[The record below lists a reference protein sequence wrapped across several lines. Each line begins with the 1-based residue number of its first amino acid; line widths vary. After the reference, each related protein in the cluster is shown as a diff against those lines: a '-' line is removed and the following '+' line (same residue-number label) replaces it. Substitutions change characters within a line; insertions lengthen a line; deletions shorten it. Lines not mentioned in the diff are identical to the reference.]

1 MTPMILFR
9 WQRVLPA
16 LLAAF
21 LLLGGSGCAMVTV
34 KQVASSDYLVN
45 KRADVLNTGKLSPA
59 SRETLSA
66 AGLDESQCEKDFL
79 VCRSTLL
86 MTDDLNVEQRLSTLS
101 ELWVK
106 AALALTPKKQA
117 ANEPPM
123 SDAALDAWLEAA
135 RYGYAYLFYS
145 GRSPSDRAFE
155 DRQTQ
160 VRDYY
165 NYAAEKA
172 AVVLFARARAAAL
185 AGEDYTKPVSAGSWT
200 LASDFQ
206 RLSLKS
212 IPKQLVPAGTVSF
225 VGMRS
230 TYRRDGFGAE
240 LVMVMDPPK
249 LVVPAVAA
257 EGAKAETA
265 QAQATKDEQE
275 EGVRRGRRHQHDD
288 SVPEYSE
295 MSSINVTALLRFE
308 GNTLEDVM
316 RTRQVLLDGYSPE
329 ATERISL
336 HGEEV
341 PLAGNFTAA
350 YGLWLAQS
358 GFATQSLR
366 TLFGMSEGI
375 GEPHIYLMQ
384 PWDPNRRI
392 IFMLHGLGS
401 SPEAWVN
408 LANEIMGDPELRQQ
422 FQVWQVYYPTNAPI
436 ALNRYEIAN
445 AFNDT
450 LKHFDPNGSTRA
462 SKDMVYIGHS
472 MGGVLARLLVS
483 DSGDVLWNDLLANYD
498 LKGERLK
505 RVQSKLGP
513 LLHFKAEPNVERAI
527 FIAAPHQGTDIAG
540 NKVGRLIGRLVR
552 LPLTILGKFE
562 DVFLAL
568 AQAEQQ
574 VDGTAKPKIPN
585 SIDNLKAS
593 DPFVKAAAQLPI
605 TPGLK
610 YHSIIAQR
618 KPELPVEKS
627 DDGLVP
633 YWSSHLPGAL
643 SEKVIISGHS
653 VQETPQAVLE
663 VRRILHQD
671 IDEVGTVARP

>member
-1 MTPMILFR
+1 MSLRSMMGAGRL
-9 WQRVLPA
+9 LPA
-16 LLAAF
+16 VLAMF
-21 LLLGGSGCAMVTV
+21 LLLGSSGCAMVTV
-34 KQVASSDYLVN
+34 KQVASSDSLVN
-45 KRADVLNTGKLSPA
+45 KRSDVLNTGKLSPA

-66 AGLDESQCEKDFL
+66 AGLDESQCDKDFL

-106 AALALTPKKQA
+106 AALALTPKKHVQG
-117 ANEPPM
+117 EVPM

-135 RYGYAYLFYS
+135 RYGYAYLFHS

-172 AVVLFARARAAAL
+172 AVVLFTRARAAAL
-185 AGEDYTKPVSAGSWT
+185 AGEDYTQPLSAGSWT
-200 LASDFQ
+200 LASNYAQ
-206 RLSLKS
+206 LQLKS
-212 IPKQLVPAGTVSF
+212 IPAQLVPAGSVSF
-225 VGMRS
+225 VGLRS

-249 LVVPAVAA
+249 LVAPVIAADGPQVQDAGSATDAPAH
-257 EGAKAETA
+257 
-265 QAQATKDEQE
+265 
-275 EGVRRGRRHQHDD
+275 RRGREAD
-288 SVPEYSE
+288 VPVFSE
-295 MSSINVTALLRFE
+295 MSAINVTALLRFQ
-308 GNTLEDVM
+308 GDTLEDVM
-316 RTRQVLLDGYSPE
+316 RTRRVELDAYSPE
-329 ATERISL
+329 ATERITL
-336 HGEEV
+336 HGESV

-358 GFATQSLR
+358 GFARQSLR
-366 TLFGMSEGI
+366 TLFGLSEGI

-392 IFMLHGLGS
+392 IFMLHGLAS

-408 LANEIMGDPELRQQ
+408 LANEIMGDPELRSQ

-436 ALNRYEIAN
+436 ALNRYEIAA
-445 AFNDT
+445 AFNGT
-450 LKHFDPNGSTRA
+450 LKHFDPQGTAPA

-472 MGGVLARLLVS
+472 MGGVLGRLLVS
-483 DSGDVLWNDLLANYD
+483 DSGDVLWDDLLASYD

-505 RVQSKLGP
+505 RVQAKLGP
-513 LLHFKAEPNVERAI
+513 LLHFKAQPNVERAI

-552 LPLTILGKFE
+552 LPLTLLGKFE

-605 TPGLK
+605 EAGLK

-618 KPELPVEKS
+618 KPELPLQQS

-633 YWSSHLPGAL
+633 YWSAHLPGAL

-671 IDEVGTVARP
+671 IDEVGPVVRP

>member
-1 MTPMILFR
+1 MPHRFPSR
-9 WQRVLPA
+9 WQRLLPA

-34 KQVASSDYLVN
+34 KQVKSSDSLVN

-59 SRETLSA
+59 ARETLSA
-66 AGLDESQCEKDFL
+66 AGLDEAQCEKDFL

-86 MTDDLNVEQRLSTLS
+86 MTDDLNVEQRLSALS

-117 ANEPPM
+117 SGDPPM

-135 RYGYAYLFYS
+135 RYAYAYLFFS

-172 AVVLFARARAAAL
+172 AVVLFVRARAAAL
-185 AGEDYTKPVSAGSWT
+185 AGEDYTRPLAAGSWT
-200 LASDFQ
+200 LASNYQ
-206 RLSLKS
+206 QLGLKS
-212 IPKQLVPAGTVSF
+212 IPAQLVPAGTVSF
-225 VGMRS
+225 VGLRS

-249 LVVPAVAA
+249 LVAPAIAA
-257 EGAKAETA
+257 QGPKADATA
-265 QAQATKDEQE
+265 DDADAGDP
-275 EGVRRGRRHQHDD
+275 RGRRHKHDD
-288 SVPEYSE
+288 GVPEFSE
-295 MSSINVTALLRFE
+295 MSSINVTAVLRFE
-308 GNTLEDVM
+308 GASLDDVM
-316 RTRQVLLDGYSPE
+316 RTRRVELDAYSPE
-329 ATERISL
+329 ATERIVL
-336 HGEEV
+336 QGEQV

-358 GFATQSLR
+358 GFARQSLR

-408 LANEIMGDPELRQQ
+408 LANEIMGDAELRSQ

-445 AFNDT
+445 TFNDT
-450 LKHFDPNGSTRA
+450 LKHFDPAGGTRA

-483 DSGDVLWNDLLANYD
+483 DSGEVLWDDLLANYH

-513 LLHFKAEPNVERAI
+513 LLHFKAQANVERAI

-574 VDGTAKPKIPN
+574 EDGTAKPKIPN
-585 SIDNLKAS
+585 SIDNLKSS

-605 TPGLK
+605 EAGLK

-618 KPELPVEKS
+618 KPELPVQAS

-633 YWSSHLPGAL
+633 YWSAHLPGAL

-671 IDEVGTVARP
+671 IDEIGTGTR

>member
-21 LLLGGSGCAMVTV
+21 LLMGGSGCAMVTV

-249 LVVPAVAA
+249 LVVPVVAA
-257 EGAKAETA
+257 EGPKAETA

-329 ATERISL
+329 ATERIAL

-671 IDEVGTVARP
+671 IDEVGTVAKP